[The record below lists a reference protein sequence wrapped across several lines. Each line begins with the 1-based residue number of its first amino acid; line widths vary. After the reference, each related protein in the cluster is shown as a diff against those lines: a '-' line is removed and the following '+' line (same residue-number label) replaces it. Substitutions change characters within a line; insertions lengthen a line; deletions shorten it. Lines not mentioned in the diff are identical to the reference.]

1 LPDIITLDE
10 INGVLLR
17 SKHSG
22 GRYLKKKIK
31 EFVARHPCRSKMA
44 IKRKQLCPANNK
56 N

>member
-22 GRYLKKKIK
+22 GRYLKKNRK
-31 EFVARHPCRSKMA
+31 EF
-44 IKRKQLCPANNK
+44 
-56 N
+56 

>member
-22 GRYLKKKIK
+22 GRYLKKNRK
-31 EFVARHPCRSKMA
+31 ELKRDMPA
-44 IKRKQLCPANNK
+44 ILKEQWP
-56 N
+56 